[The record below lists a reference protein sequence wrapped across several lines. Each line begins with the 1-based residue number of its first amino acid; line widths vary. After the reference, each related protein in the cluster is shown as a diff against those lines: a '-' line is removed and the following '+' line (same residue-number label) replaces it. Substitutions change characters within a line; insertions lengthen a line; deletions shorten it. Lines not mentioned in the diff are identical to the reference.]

1 MFNLLRTGKGFT
13 QFQDGSINPDDDL
26 LRICPLHR
34 VKGVYGCI
42 ARFEVQSGLFEFEST
57 SVLSIESDEQI
68 NNFALG
74 SWAQNQRTASLSFV
88 QAIRAHSNQIRNR
101 YHVNTKNR
109 KAFVVSQD
117 VPWSEAEFVNNPTL
131 SYLQYPQV
139 FAAKMKFA
147 QTLAHCFSLCTRETK
162 VQTDIEN
169 SQLFM
174 SSIPSAF
181 SR

>member
-13 QFQDGSINPDDDL
+13 QFQDGSINPNDDL

-68 NNFALG
+68 NNFASG
-74 SWAQNQRTASLSFV
+74 SWAQSQRTASLSFV

-117 VPWSEAEFVNNPTL
+117 VPWSEAEFVNDPTL

-139 FAAKMKFA
+139 FATKVKFA
-147 QTLAHCFSLCTRETK
+147 KAPAPFFPLCSPDTK
-162 VQTDIEN
+162 VQTDIEDL
-169 SQLFM
+169 QFFM

-181 SR
+181 SQ